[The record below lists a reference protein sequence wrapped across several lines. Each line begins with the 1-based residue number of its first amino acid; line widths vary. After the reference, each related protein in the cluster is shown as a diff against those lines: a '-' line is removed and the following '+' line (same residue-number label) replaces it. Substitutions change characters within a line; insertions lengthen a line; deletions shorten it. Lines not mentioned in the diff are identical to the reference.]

1 MAKDKQDDVVLQET
15 YYSVGG
21 FFLDAWG
28 LAQDLDTERISDF
41 PYPLKSATEMLRMA
55 KTSEKS
61 IAQMKRATEVAQSD
75 HDRVTSGIANIWK
88 VMLDCIDRGILK
100 NGTLR
105 GGLDVN
111 RRTKS
116 I

>member
-1 MAKDKQDDVVLQET
+1 LQET

-21 FFLDAWG
+21 FVFDACG
-28 LAQDLDTERISDF
+28 LVQDLDTERISDVR
-41 PYPLKSATEMLRMA
+41 YPLKSAAEMVRMA
-55 KTSEKS
+55 KTSKKS

-88 VMLDCIDRGILK
+88 VISDCIDRGIIK
-100 NGTLR
+100 DGTLR
-105 GGLDVN
+105 GGLNVN
-111 RRTKS
+111 RRTKG